1 MWEAL
6 QDETLLVLIC
16 CAIVSLIVGLTTEVW
31 ILISAPPFHFINL
44 RLYYKIILNLL

>member
-16 CAIVSLIVGLTTEVW
+16 CAVVSLIVGLTTEVW
-31 ILISAPPFHFINL
+31 RLISAPPVPFKNL
-44 RLYYKIILNLL
+44 E